1 MAQDTSGGITDQDK
15 LMAALAYIIGLIV
28 PLIILLTDAKNL
40 AYQRYHAIQSLGLS
54 AAVFVAFIVLCIVVT
69 VLQFIPVQGQVIGCL
84 MIFVYLIP
92 LALMV
97 YYAYKA
103 YQGEYFVIPV
113 VTDFMKQQKWL

>member
-1 MAQDTSGGITDQDK
+1 
-15 LMAALAYIIGLIV
+15 
-28 PLIILLTDAKNL
+28 
-40 AYQRYHAIQSLGLS
+40 
-54 AAVFVAFIVLCIVVT
+54 
-69 VLQFIPVQGQVIGCL
+69 

-103 YQGEYFVIPV
+103 YKGEYFVIPV

>member
-15 LMAALAYIIGLIV
+15 LMAGLAYIIGLIV
-28 PLIILLTDAKNL
+28 PLIILLTDAKNR

-69 VLQFIPVQGQVIGCL
+69 LLQFIPVLGQIIGCL
-84 MIFVYLIP
+84 TFFVYLIP

-103 YQGEYFVIPV
+103 YKGEYFVIPV

>member
-15 LMAALAYIIGLIV
+15 LMAALAYVIGLIV
-28 PLIILLTDAKNL
+28 PLIILFTDAKNR

-54 AAVFVAFIVLCIVVT
+54 AAIFVASIVLCIVLT
-69 VLQFIPVQGQVIGCL
+69 VLQFIPVLGQIIGCL
-84 MIFVYLIP
+84 MSFVFLIP
-92 LALMV
+92 LGLML

-103 YQGEYFVIPV
+103 YQGEYFVIPM